1 MKLIKC
7 PRCELNY
14 MYENET
20 MCSVCRKDVRGEPE
34 PDDMIELCSECG
46 ENPVI
51 PGQEVCAF
59 CLKEMQRRS
68 EDSHSDDGVSD
79 PSSRD
84 LDIDTVSSMEEIEMD
99 VDPDGAEN
107 FGEDD
112 DMFDS
117 DDMEDE
123 EEEDELSKEESDEV

>member
-14 MYENET
+14 MYENEK
-20 MCSVCRKDVRGEPE
+20 MCSVCRRDVRGEPE

-68 EDSHSDDGVSD
+68 EENANDDGVSD

-84 LDIDTVSSMEEIEMD
+84 LDMGGVSSMEEIEVD
-99 VDPDGAEN
+99 VDDDSER
-107 FGEDD
+107 FDEDD
-112 DMFDS
+112 DMFD
-117 DDMEDE
+117 DEEDE
-123 EEEDELSKEESDEV
+123 EDDDLADDENEDGV

>member
-1 MKLIKC
+1 M
-7 PRCELNY
+7 
-14 MYENET
+14 
-20 MCSVCRKDVRGEPE
+20 CRKDVRGEKEPE
-34 PDDMIELCSECG
+34 EMLELCSECG
-46 ENPVI
+46 ENPVV

-99 VDPDGAEN
+99 VGDDVGED
-107 FGEDD
+107 FDEDD
-112 DMFDS
+112 DMFR
-117 DDMEDE
+117 DDEDE
-123 EEEDELSKEESDEV
+123 EEEQEDGQNEEDDFVPDDEDEDFDDKDDEG

>member
-14 MYENET
+14 MYENEG

-59 CLKEMQRRS
+59 CLKELQRRS
-68 EDSHSDDGVSD
+68 DEGVDDGVSD
-79 PSSRD
+79 PRSRD
-84 LDIDTVSSMEEIEMD
+84 IDIGSVSSMEEIEVD
-99 VDPDGAEN
+99 VGGEDGEN
-107 FGEDD
+107 FAEDD
-112 DMFDS
+112 DMFDE
-117 DDMEDE
+117 EDK
-123 EEEDELSKEESDEV
+123 EEEDEEDEEV

>member
-14 MYENET
+14 MYENEG

-59 CLKEMQRRS
+59 CLKELQRRS
-68 EDSHSDDGVSD
+68 DEGVDDGVSD

-84 LDIDTVSSMEEIEMD
+84 IDIGSVSSMEEIEVD
-99 VDPDGAEN
+99 VGGEDGEN
-107 FGEDD
+107 FAEDD
-112 DMFDS
+112 DMFDEE
-117 DDMEDE
+117 DKEVEDE
-123 EEEDELSKEESDEV
+123 EDEEV

>member
-14 MYENET
+14 MFENET
-20 MCSVCRKDVRGEPE
+20 MCSVCKKDVKGEQE

-68 EDSHSDDGVSD
+68 EVSANDDGVSD
-79 PSSRD
+79 PTAQD
-84 LDIDTVSSMEEIEMD
+84 LDIDSVSSMEEIEMAD
-99 VDPDGAEN
+99 DDGGEN
-107 FGEDD
+107 FGDEEFDDEDK
-112 DMFDS
+112 
-117 DDMEDE
+117 EDE
-123 EEEDELSKEESDEV
+123 EEDKDEEDEV

>member
-14 MYENET
+14 MYDNEN
-20 MCSVCRKDVRGEPE
+20 MCSVCKKDVKGEPE
-34 PDDMIELCSECG
+34 MDDMIELCSECG

-68 EDSHSDDGVSD
+68 EAGANDDGVSD
-79 PSSRD
+79 PSTRD
-84 LDIDTVSSMEEIEMD
+84 LDIDTVSTMEEIDMGGD
-99 VDPDGAEN
+99 DGEA
-107 FGEDD
+107 FDGEDFSDED
-112 DMFDS
+112 DEDEDK
-117 DDMEDE
+117 DDTDEDE
-123 EEEDELSKEESDEV
+123 EDEV